1 MHTVHGLPE
10 DIAPAVGRDGG
21 SSFWPGVSRRRRWW
35 LESVYLRAEAA
46 LATLGLVV
54 TPSRAMKRY
63 LVEGGM
69 PSHRIAV
76 VPSCVP
82 VRRRAPRPL
91 GVPATIGTVANLEWW
106 NGTLHVRTLPF
117 PGVEEPARLE
127 IFGDGSERPALQKLA
142 LSCGVDATFHGHA
155 ADAAARL
162 GSLDVFVL
170 PSRAENFPIALLE
183 AMSWALPSVATR
195 VGGCTPEMVEPGE
208 TGLLVPPDDVD
219 ALAAALVGRV
229 RHPEWSRRLGAA
241 GCVAGGRTPRP
252 GGRRQGDDG
261 GVSRTVRVLHAIQGL
276 ETGGAER
283 IVIALAAE
291 ASKAGHE
298 VAVASPPG
306 ALQAELDGVRFEM
319 PYVRRDVRKLP
330 SAAVTLASII
340 RRWSPDALHCHQ
352 PTMGLV
358 AALATG
364 RGAWRPALVS
374 VHGVQEEDYEQSGRA
389 PFGCPAS

>member
-1 MHTVHGLPE
+1 MKVTYVSTLARGGPIAHLEGLVPYVAAAGADVDVIVATRALAARFESLGVPAHVIPVGDKRDLVGAARLWPRMGNVDVVHSQDRRAGLFARTLGRARGARVVHTLHGLPE

-21 SSFWPGVSRRRRWW
+21 SWIRPGVSRRRRWW

-106 NGTLHVRTLPF
+106 K
-117 PGVEEPARLE
+117 GVDMLILALSRVKEPARLE
-127 IFGDGSERPALQKLA
+127 IFGDGAERPALQKLA
-142 LSCGVDATFHGHA
+142 SSCGVDATFHGHTG
-155 ADAAARL
+155 DAAARL

-195 VGGCTPEMVEPGE
+195 VGGIPEMVEPGE

-219 ALAAALVGRV
+219 ALAAAVVSLI

-241 GCVAGGRTPRP
+241 AASRVAERHDPEDGGRAMM
-252 GGRRQGDDG
+252 
-261 GVSRTVRVLHAIQGL
+261 GVYRELC
-276 ETGGAER
+276 
-283 IVIALAAE
+283 
-291 ASKAGHE
+291 AS
-298 VAVASPPG
+298 S
-306 ALQAELDGVRFEM
+306 M
-319 PYVRRDVRKLP
+319 
-330 SAAVTLASII
+330 
-340 RRWSPDALHCHQ
+340 
-352 PTMGLV
+352 
-358 AALATG
+358 
-364 RGAWRPALVS
+364 
-374 VHGVQEEDYEQSGRA
+374 
-389 PFGCPAS
+389 